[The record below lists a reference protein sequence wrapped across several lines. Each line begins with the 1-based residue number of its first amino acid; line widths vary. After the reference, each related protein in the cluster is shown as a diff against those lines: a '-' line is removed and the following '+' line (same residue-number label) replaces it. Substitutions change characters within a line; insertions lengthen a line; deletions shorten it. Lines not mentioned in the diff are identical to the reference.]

1 MTGIDQAMAGFAAT
15 EDGAATSGAVVE
27 LHPWSVIHT
36 KSRQEKALAEV
47 LAGRGVSFFL
57 PSVREVRYYGRR
69 KFVVTVPLFPG
80 YLFLRG
86 GVEERYFAERTDRV
100 VRVIGVSDQRGLE
113 SDLAAL
119 KFALER
125 DGQLRPT
132 GCIQEGIEVEVR
144 AGPFRG
150 LRGVVD
156 RWAVG
161 DRVVLRARALAKAAE
176 LEIDRTLLE
185 PVN

>member
-1 MTGIDQAMAGFAAT
+1 MTGLSLAHGRPRGLTESPSDDAT
-15 EDGAATSGAVVE
+15 R
-27 LHPWSVIHT
+27 LHAWSVVHT

-47 LAGRGVSFFL
+47 LDGRGVSYFL
-57 PSVREVRYYGRR
+57 PCARHVRYYGRR
-69 KFVVTVPLFPG
+69 KFVVTAPLFPG

-86 GVEERYFAERTDRV
+86 GMEDRYFAERTDRV
-100 VRVIGVSDQRGLE
+100 VRVIGVVDQRGLE
-113 SDLAAL
+113 ADLNAL
-119 KFALER
+119 RFALER
-125 DGQLRPT
+125 DGELRPT
-132 GCIQEGIEVEVR
+132 SFIQEGIEVEVR

-150 LRGVVD
+150 LRGIVD